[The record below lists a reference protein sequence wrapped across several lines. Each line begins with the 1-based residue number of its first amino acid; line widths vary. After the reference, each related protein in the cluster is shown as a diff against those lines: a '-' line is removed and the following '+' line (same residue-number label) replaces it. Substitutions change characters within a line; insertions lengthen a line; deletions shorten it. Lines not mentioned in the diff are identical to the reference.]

1 MTTLRRVW
9 TWPMCACGHHAV
21 YHDLAGDRGK
31 VNPHLDDYHERKWR
45 VDAAGG
51 LLTGHCSGTLET
63 ACACTIYR
71 PVAAA

>member
-1 MTTLRRVW
+1 
-9 TWPMCACGHHAV
+9 MCACGHHAV
-21 YHDLAGDRGK
+21 YHDLKGDRGK
-31 VNPHLDDYHERKWR
+31 VNPHLADYHERKWR